1 MEAATNSLLNEQAKR
16 KERGIS
22 MQSEA
27 NVIENCGRNDKRR
40 RNNGRGRSMGRS
52 KSLQTSLLLL
62 WQARPSEI

>member
-27 NVIENCGRNDKRR
+27 NVIESRGK
-40 RNNGRGRSMGRS
+40 NGLVERMNRTIKERVRCMISHAKLPNS
-52 KSLQTSLLLL
+52 FWEKL
-62 WQARPSEI
+62 